1 MKAATRKF
9 HADPR
14 TVCQIGRPLVTARA
28 LIAVA
33 LQRAPYLRLRP
44 SNLDLNMKNIRT
56 IAVIGGIV
64 LIGLW
69 LMSFYNGTIGLN
81 EDVKK
86 QWSNVENAY
95 QLRADKT
102 KNLVEIVKGAADFG
116 KETLTQVVEARAK
129 ATSTTINAGDLSP
142 EKIQQFQQA
151 QDQFSSALSRLLVTV
166 ERYPELKAV
175 KGFQDFQTQYEGM
188 ENRIGVERR
197 KFNDVAR
204 EYNNRIKRFP
214 GNLIAGMFG
223 FTEKGYFEA
232 QEGTENAPDISFK

>member
-1 MKAATRKF
+1 
-9 HADPR
+9 
-14 TVCQIGRPLVTARA
+14 
-28 LIAVA
+28 
-33 LQRAPYLRLRP
+33 
-44 SNLDLNMKNIRT
+44 MKNIRLFA
-56 IAVIGGIV
+56 ILGVIL

-69 LMSFYNGTIGLN
+69 AMSFYNATIGIN
-81 EDVKK
+81 EDVNK

-102 KNLVEIVKGAADFG
+102 KNLVEIVKGAANFE
-116 KETLTQVVEARAK
+116 KETLAQVVEARAK
-129 ATSTTINAGDLSP
+129 ATSTTIDAGDLGP

-151 QDQFSSALSRLLVTV
+151 QEQFSGALSRLLVTI

-204 EYNNRIKRFP
+204 TYNTRIKRFP
-214 GNLIAGMFG
+214 GNLLAGIFG

-232 QEGTENAPDISFK
+232 QAGTENAPDISFK